1 MDKNGE
7 VHFKDWFKGMARHPI
22 YGFGLL
28 KNVEVFEN
36 KGIAKLKN
44 RFTVDTNITPLALP
58 LGEVYDEYGGVYT
71 LTGETGSGVCYKNG
85 VSIQGGLHSTRDLKI
100 YKDYL
105 WVRHANVIS
114 AYGPLNNAPQWFGN
128 VVTGLNSDYN
138 GALLVGQDDFLYTT
152 NGNGVTKLE
161 VTSSGTPTV
170 APVMVVNTT
179 LDLPDGQYAS
189 CLAEFGTK
197 IAIGTHGGS
206 SYTARGSFPIARI
219 YTWNRQAG
227 TLGNPGLA
235 DLPVIFNENGVNAII
250 QHANK
255 LYISAGTQGN
265 VYVSDGTNFQKIS
278 TLPFSKYGVNY
289 ASTCYINAIDI
300 SQKGN
305 ILVGLSGDLSTLSF
319 AGIYEIDL
327 YTEGYPVSYM
337 TPSNATIGTES
348 TPTQFKIGFINS
360 KTYQNTKVGYANATN
375 YYVDGSDFVIY
386 PTGSIETPL
395 VRVGNFDTKKTFQE
409 VEFALASPL
418 VSGQSLTISYRLN
431 DRSSYSTI
439 GTWGFSTLGSVISF
453 RDTAGITDAEF
464 VQLKIEL
471 SQAVNTIYGNNINLI
486 DVTLR

>member
-1 MDKNGE
+1 MDKNGQLR
-7 VHFKDWFKGMARHPI
+7 FSDWFKGMVRHPI

-44 RFTVDTNITPLALP
+44 RFTVDTTISPGNLP
-58 LGEVYDEYGGVYT
+58 LGEVYDQYGGVYT
-71 LTGETGSGVCYKNG
+71 LTGETGQGALYKNG
-85 VSIQGGLHSTRDLKI
+85 TVINSGMANARDLKI

-105 WVRHANVIS
+105 WIRHANVIS

-128 VVTGLNSDYN
+128 VVTGLDADHN
-138 GALLVGQDDFLYTT
+138 GALLVGQDSFLYTT
-152 NGNGVTKLE
+152 NGNEVVKLE

-170 APVMVVNTT
+170 APVVITNAT

-197 IAIGTHGGS
+197 IAIGTHGGRYYS
-206 SYTARGSFPIARI
+206 ERGNYPVARI

-265 VYVSDGTNFQKIS
+265 IYVSDGTNFQKIS

-289 ASTCYINAIDI
+289 SSTCYINAIDI

-305 ILVGLSGDLSTLSF
+305 LLVGLSGDLSTLSF
-319 AGIYEIDL
+319 SGIYEIDL
-327 YTEGYPVSYM
+327 YTEGYPVLYM
-337 TPSNATIGTES
+337 TPSNATVGTES
-348 TPTQFKIGFINS
+348 SPTQFKIGFINS
-360 KTYQNTKVGYANATN
+360 KNYQNTRVGYANATN
-375 YYVDGSDFVIY
+375 HYVDGSDFVIY

-395 VRVGNFDTKKTFQE
+395 VRVGNYDTKKTFQE
-409 VEFALASPL
+409 IEFALASPL
-418 VSGQSLTISYRLN
+418 VAGQNIRISYRLN
-431 DRSSYSTI
+431 DTSDYTII
-439 GTWGFSTLGSVISF
+439 GTWGFSTLNAVISF
-453 RDTAGITDAEF
+453 RDTAGITNAEF
-464 VQLKIEL
+464 VQLKIDLE
-471 SQAVNTIYGNNINLI
+471 QATNTIYGNNINLI
-486 DVTLR
+486 DITLR